1 MQYSLNSCYSER
13 RETNFFRRKFT
24 PYLLDIFLQMR
35 QIASG
40 GAHPPIST
48 IKGAQKT
55 CLECMSGVS
64 MIKLKHDSHS
74 QTWGLL
80 QEPRTSKPP

>member
-1 MQYSLNSCYSER
+1 
-13 RETNFFRRKFT
+13 
-24 PYLLDIFLQMR
+24 MR